1 MLALCNAESLQRLTA
16 EEVPAV
22 LKQSPSTRAV
32 RRSRTPTAPITRG
45 PEAPRYFSG
54 CPVSPLLAS
63 DWTEK
68 GGAGVSPAVFPP
80 TFGRPKVGPPEAS
93 RGPGPGRPRRKASGA
108 GEAPSKSVRGREGP
122 RKERK
127 RALFSALFPFSP
139 QSPRWPPPYSGTPP
153 WLRRPAPPARR
164 WQGRRPGPP
173 PPAWAGRSCDLRRR

>member
-32 RRSRTPTAPITRG
+32 RRSRTPTVPITRG

-68 GGAGVSPAVFPP
+68 GGLGSPQHLLV
-80 TFGRPKVGPPEAS
+80 TFVRTKVT
-93 RGPGPGRPRRKASGA
+93 RGPGPGRPRRGEPRSGP
-108 GEAPSKSVRGREGP
+108 GRSGSHAPKRLPSDAAQSENK
-122 RKERK
+122 KERF
-127 RALFSALFPFSP
+127 RGPILCQA
-139 QSPRWPPPYSGTPP
+139 PR
-153 WLRRPAPPARR
+153 RR
-164 WQGRRPGPP
+164 
-173 PPAWAGRSCDLRRR
+173 AGRQNPPVGGSRQTIKETTAAVSGGTQDTKEKPP